1 MYIRKHKPPKL
12 CSRFLG
18 KLLRLSVR
26 DAAIEDFEERYT
38 SIASNKGLLT
48 AFLWYMFHTIC
59 LIPSYIKDNMYW
71 STSMF
76 KNYLKISL
84 RNIKRHKGYSF
95 INITGLAVGIA
106 CCLFILLWI
115 QDEVSFNKFHENID
129 DIYVVV
135 TTARFGEDTIT
146 YPGTPPALGPAVKE
160 EYPEILNA
168 ARLQN
173 GVNPF
178 SLSYG
183 DKKFREGVNLAD
195 PSVLEM
201 LTFPLIQGNP
211 QTALSD
217 PHSLIM
223 SERMAHKYFGNENP
237 IGKIVR
243 IENQYDFKVTGVL
256 KKIPSNSS
264 IRFDFLAPL
273 SFLEELRG
281 KDYMS
286 SWGNLSFRTYVQ
298 LQKNIPFESISQKLA
313 DRLQREGEEDVDVF
327 LHPFKRLYLYWLD
340 MGGGHIE
347 QVRMF
352 TLIALFVL
360 LIACINFMN
369 LTTARSGN
377 RAKEIGLRKVVGA
390 YRADIIKQYF
400 SESILMS
407 FLSLLFALG
416 LVFLLLPVFND
427 LVGKELTLNL
437 FGNPVLAFG
446 LIGIT
451 LLTGIIAGSYPAF
464 FMAAFK
470 PANIL
475 KRTLQSG
482 SSGSRFRKILVVTQ
496 FTISITL
503 IIGTMSVFK
512 QVVYM
517 RNRDLG
523 FDKEYLVYVPVA
535 RELENNYEAV
545 KHELLKSPDVLN
557 ASVTSH
563 RPTGI
568 YWNGS
573 GWDWEGRDPNVNP
586 LVTHLCADPDFL
598 ETFKM
603 EMAEGNFYPKGSTIQ
618 TDDPA
623 IHIIINERFG
633 KIIGKETFVGE
644 RLTHGDDN
652 FIIAGVIKDF
662 HFKPLWEEIGP
673 LIILLPLPRRVNF
686 MFVRI
691 NSINM
696 PQTIGYIE
704 SVFNKFSPES
714 PFEYRF
720 LDEEF
725 ERLYRS
731 EMRTGSIVSSFTI
744 LTILVSCLGLFGL
757 ASFMAEQRTKEIGI
771 RKVLGSSVQEIVLL
785 LSKQF
790 LKWVLL
796 ANLIAWPL
804 AYYFAYSWQK
814 DYAYRAGLSWSLFIL
829 AGLLTLAIAL
839 ITVSFQAIKAACAN
853 PVKSLRYE

>member
-1 MYIRKHKPPKL
+1 MTQQNIRLPKIFQWIL
-12 CSRFLG
+12 S
-18 KLLRLSVR
+18 RLSLY
-26 DAAIEDFEERYT
+26 ESEF
-38 SIASNKGLLT
+38 SITVDYESEYADIHQARGSLV
-48 AFLWYMFHTIC
+48 AFLWLFWNTIQAIYYYSS
-59 LIPSYIKDNMYW
+59 LSIYW
-71 STSMF
+71 SLVMF
-76 KNYLKISL
+76 KNYLKVAL
-84 RNIKRHKGYSF
+84 RTMQRNKMFSV
-95 INITGLAVGIA
+95 INIAGLTIGLTCVALLV
-106 CCLFILLWI
+106 LWI
-115 QDEVSFNKFHENID
+115 QDEVSYDQFHEDID

-135 TTARFGEDTIT
+135 TTARFGDDTIT

-173 GVNPF
+173 GLNPF

-183 DKKFREGVNLAD
+183 DKKFREGVNLVD

-201 LTFPLIQGNP
+201 FTFPLIEGDP
-211 QTALSD
+211 HTALFE

-223 SERMAHKYFGNENP
+223 SEKMAHKYFGSENP

-243 IENQYDFKVTGVL
+243 IENHYDFKVTGIL

-281 KDYMS
+281 KDYTNT
-286 SWGNLSFRTYVQ
+286 WGNLSFRTYVQ

-313 DRLQREGEEDVDVF
+313 DRLHREGEEDVDVF

-369 LTTARSGN
+369 LTTGRSGN

-390 YRADIIKQYF
+390 YRADVIKQFF

-416 LVFLLLPVFND
+416 LVSLLLSVFND

-437 FGNPVLAFG
+437 FGNPVLALG

-451 LLTGIIAGSYPAF
+451 LLTGIIAGSYPAL

-470 PANIL
+470 PVNIL
-475 KRTLQSG
+475 KGTLQSG

-503 IIGTMSVFK
+503 IIGTMTVFK

-523 FDKEYLVYVPVA
+523 FDKEHLIYVPVA
-535 RELENNYEAV
+535 KELENNYEAF
-545 KHELLKSPDVLN
+545 KQELLKSPDVLN

-598 ETFKM
+598 ETFKI
-603 EMAEGNFYPKGSTIQ
+603 EMAEGNFYSKGSTIQ

-644 RLTHGDDN
+644 RLIHGDDN
-652 FIIAGVIKDF
+652 FTIAGVIKDF

-691 NSINM
+691 NSMNM

-714 PFEYRF
+714 LFELRF

-757 ASFMAEQRTKEIGI
+757 ASFVAEQRTKEIGI
-771 RKVLGSSVQEIVLL
+771 RKVLGSSIREIVLL

-796 ANLIAWPL
+796 ANLIAWPI
-804 AYYFAYSWQK
+804 AYYFAYSWQR
-814 DYAYRAGLSWSLFIL
+814 DYAYRAGLGWSLFIL
-829 AGLLTLAIAL
+829 AGLLTLAIAM

-853 PVKSLRYE
+853 PVNSLRYE

>member
-1 MYIRKHKPPKL
+1 
-12 CSRFLG
+12 
-18 KLLRLSVR
+18 
-26 DAAIEDFEERYT
+26 
-38 SIASNKGLLT
+38 
-48 AFLWYMFHTIC
+48 
-59 LIPSYIKDNMYW
+59 
-71 STSMF
+71 
-76 KNYLKISL
+76 
-84 RNIKRHKGYSF
+84 
-95 INITGLAVGIA
+95 
-106 CCLFILLWI
+106 
-115 QDEVSFNKFHENID
+115 
-129 DIYVVV
+129 
-135 TTARFGEDTIT
+135 
-146 YPGTPPALGPAVKE
+146 
-160 EYPEILNA
+160 
-168 ARLQN
+168 
-173 GVNPF
+173 
-178 SLSYG
+178 
-183 DKKFREGVNLAD
+183 
-195 PSVLEM
+195 
-201 LTFPLIQGNP
+201 
-211 QTALSD
+211 
-217 PHSLIM
+217 
-223 SERMAHKYFGNENP
+223 
-237 IGKIVR
+237 
-243 IENQYDFKVTGVL
+243 
-256 KKIPSNSS
+256 
-264 IRFDFLAPL
+264 
-273 SFLEELRG
+273 
-281 KDYMS
+281 
-286 SWGNLSFRTYVQ
+286 
-298 LQKNIPFESISQKLA
+298 
-313 DRLQREGEEDVDVF
+313 
-327 LHPFKRLYLYWLD
+327 
-340 MGGGHIE
+340 
-347 QVRMF
+347 
-352 TLIALFVL
+352 
-360 LIACINFMN
+360 
-369 LTTARSGN
+369 
-377 RAKEIGLRKVVGA
+377 VGA
-390 YRADIIKQYF
+390 YRVDVIKQFF

-451 LLTGIIAGSYPAF
+451 LLTGIIAGSYPAL

-470 PANIL
+470 PVTIL
-475 KRTLQSG
+475 KGTLKSG

-496 FTISITL
+496 FTISITM
-503 IIGTMSVFK
+503 IIGTIAVFK
-512 QVVYM
+512 QVSYM

-523 FDKEYLVYVPVA
+523 FDKEYLIYVPVA
-535 RELENNYEAV
+535 RELESKYEAV
-545 KHELLKSPDVLN
+545 KQELLKSPDVLN

-618 TDDPA
+618 IDAPA

-633 KIIGKETFVGE
+633 KIIGKEAFVGE

-725 ERLYRS
+725 EKLYRS
-731 EMRTGSIVSSFTI
+731 EMRTGSIVSSFAI
-744 LTILVSCLGLFGL
+744 LTILVSCMGLFGL
-757 ASFMAEQRTKEIGI
+757 ASFMTEQRTKEIGI
-771 RKVLGSSVQEIVLL
+771 RKVLGSSVWEIMLL

-804 AYYFAYSWQK
+804 AYYFAYSWQR
-814 DYAYRAGLSWSLFIL
+814 DYAYRAGLGWSLFIL
-829 AGLLTLAIAL
+829 TGLLTLAIAL
-839 ITVSFQAIKAACAN
+839 VTVSFQAIKAACAN
-853 PVKSLRYE
+853 PVNSLRYE